1 MSPPIAG
8 SERQCYGTTS
18 VTEGLARGAGD
29 AKPQSVEPDFRD
41 MNITATGGADTEAPQ
56 DIAHGHAR
64 GPVYKLAI
72 GAVGVVFGDI
82 GTSPIYSFRETFA
95 GHHPLTPDQFHIHAV
110 LSMIFWSM
118 MIVVTLKYVMIIMR
132 ADNKGEGGS
141 LALLALINRTIS
153 GKKKWANGI
162 VMLGVFATALFY
174 GDSMITP
181 AISVLSAV
189 EGLTTVNRSLEPF
202 VDAIAMGI
210 LVGLFAIQARGTA
223 RVGMLF
229 GPVMLIYFAALAVLG
244 VMHIMDQPNVMLAM
258 INPAN
263 AAAFFLEE
271 PLRAFLAMGSVVLA
285 LTGAEALY
293 ADMGHFGR
301 RPIKFAWLYFVLP
314 ALLLNYM
321 GQGAMLLSLPVDQV
335 ATAVKDP
342 FFYLA
347 SDALRLPLVLLATAA
362 TIIASQAVIS
372 GAFSVTQQAIQLG
385 FVPRLRITHTSESA
399 AGQIYIPVVNW
410 ALMVMVL
417 ILVLTFRTSSNLA
430 AAYGIAVTGAMLID
444 TVLIAVVL
452 MTMWKWNRIIAAALL
467 VLFFT
472 VDFGYFSS
480 NLTKIPAGGWF
491 PLLIGAIAFTLL
503 TTWAKG
509 RQLMIS
515 RMNEASLPMEIF
527 IKSAAPSAARV
538 PGTAVF
544 MTSSASGVP
553 HALLHNL
560 KHNKVLHERVI
571 LLTVRIEDVPY
582 VVEEKRL
589 ETKNYGSGFYRVIL
603 RYGFME
609 EIDVPTALAQL
620 KEIGTQCRMM
630 DTSFFLARQT
640 LLASS
645 RPGMAI
651 WREKLFAWMLRNAE
665 SAMEFFKLP
674 TNRVVELGSQVE
686 I

>member
-1 MSPPIAG
+1 
-8 SERQCYGTTS
+8 
-18 VTEGLARGAGD
+18 
-29 AKPQSVEPDFRD
+29 
-41 MNITATGGADTEAPQ
+41 
-56 DIAHGHAR
+56 
-64 GPVYKLAI
+64 
-72 GAVGVVFGDI
+72 
-82 GTSPIYSFRETFA
+82 
-95 GHHPLTPDQFHIHAV
+95 
-110 LSMIFWSM
+110 
-118 MIVVTLKYVMIIMR
+118 
-132 ADNKGEGGS
+132 
-141 LALLALINRTIS
+141 
-153 GKKKWANGI
+153 
-162 VMLGVFATALFY
+162 
-174 GDSMITP
+174 
-181 AISVLSAV
+181 
-189 EGLTTVNRSLEPF
+189 
-202 VDAIAMGI
+202 
-210 LVGLFAIQARGTA
+210 
-223 RVGMLF
+223 
-229 GPVMLIYFAALAVLG
+229 VLG
-244 VMHIMDQPNVMLAM
+244 VMHIMDFPAVIPAM
-258 INPAN
+258 VNPLN
-263 AAAFFLEE
+263 ALKFFTDDFT
-271 PLRAFLAMGSVVLA
+271 RAFVALGSVVLA
-285 LTGAEALY
+285 VTGAEALY

-301 RPIKFAWLYFVLP
+301 KPIRVSWLYFVLP

-321 GQGAMLLSLPVDQV
+321 GQGAMILSADP
-335 ATAVKDP
+335 ATALHEVKDP

-347 SDALRLPLVLLATAA
+347 PDMLRLPLVLLATAA
-362 TIIASQAVIS
+362 AIIASQAVIS

-385 FVPRLRITHTSESA
+385 FVPRLRITHTSEAA
-399 AGQIYIPVVNW
+399 AGQIYIPVINW
-410 ALMVMVL
+410 ALMTMV
-417 ILVLTFRTSSNLA
+417 IVLVLTFRSSSNLA

-452 MTMWKWNRIIAAALL
+452 RQMWNWNRYVVIALL
-467 VLFFT
+467 ALFFI
-472 VDFGYFSS
+472 VDFSYLSA
-480 NLTKIPAGGWF
+480 NLLKIPAGGWF
-491 PLLIGAIAFTLL
+491 PLLVGAIAFTFL

-509 RQLMIS
+509 RQLMIN

-582 VVEEKRL
+582 VSEEKRVDQHD
-589 ETKNYGSGFYRVIL
+589 YGSGFYRVVL

-609 EIDVPTALAQL
+609 EIDVPSALAQL
-620 KEIGTQCRMM
+620 KSCGPQCKMM

>member
-1 MSPPIAG
+1 MSVN
-8 SERQCYGTTS
+8 E
-18 VTEGLARGAGD
+18 
-29 AKPQSVEPDFRD
+29 
-41 MNITATGGADTEAPQ
+41 TGGAEAAAPH
-56 DIAHGHAR
+56 DAGDGHSHG
-64 GPVYKLAI
+64 PLTKLAI
-72 GAVGVVFGDI
+72 GAIGIVFGDI
-82 GTSPIYSFRETFA
+82 GTSPIYAFRETFA
-95 GHHPLTPDQFHIHAV
+95 GHHVLRVDQLHVYGV
-110 LSMIFWSM
+110 LSLIFWSM
-118 MIVVTLKYVMIIMR
+118 MIIVTLKYVTIIMR

-141 LALLALINRTIS
+141 LALLALINRQIG
-153 GKKKWANGI
+153 GKKKWTAGI
-162 VMLGVFATALFY
+162 VLLGVFATALFY

-189 EGLTTVNRSLEPF
+189 EGLTTVNAGLEPF
-202 VDAIAMGI
+202 VIPIAVGI
-210 LVGLFAIQARGTA
+210 LVGLFFIQSHGTA
-223 RVGMLF
+223 RVGALF
-229 GPVMLIYFAALAVLG
+229 GPVMLFYFVTIGILG
-244 VMHIMDQPNVMLAM
+244 VTHIVDRPEVILATL
-258 INPAN
+258 NPWHFLQ
-263 AAAFFLEE
+263 FFIAE
-271 PLRAFLAMGSVVLA
+271 PVRAFIALGSVVLA
-285 LTGAEALY
+285 VTGAEALY

-301 RPIKFAWLYFVLP
+301 KPIRVSWIYFVLP

-321 GQGAMLLSLPVDQV
+321 GQGAMLMSMAP
-335 ATAVKDP
+335 AEAMETVKNP

-347 SDALRLPLVLLATAA
+347 PEMLRLPLVLLATAA

-410 ALMVMVL
+410 ALMIMV
-417 ILVLTFRTSSNLA
+417 ILLVIMFGSSSNLA

-444 TVLIAVVL
+444 AVLISVVL
-452 MTMWKWNRIIAAALL
+452 LQLWNWNRIVSIVLL
-467 VLFFT
+467 ALFFT
-472 VDFGYFSS
+472 VDGLYLTA
-480 NLTKIPAGGWF
+480 NLLKIPAGGWF

-509 RQLMIS
+509 RQLLLA
-515 RMNEASLPMEIF
+515 RMDEASLPIEIF
-527 IKSAAPSAARV
+527 IKSAATSATRV

-544 MTSSASGVP
+544 MTSSSSGVP

-571 LLTVRIEDVPY
+571 LLTVKIQDVPY
-582 VVEEKRL
+582 VPEAKRV
-589 ETKNYGSGFYRVIL
+589 ETKEYGSGFYRMIIH
-603 RYGFME
+603 YGFME
-609 EIDVPTALAQL
+609 EVNIPSVLQSTKDCGPTC
-620 KEIGTQCRMM
+620 KMM

-640 LLASS
+640 LIASA

-651 WREKLFAWMLRNAE
+651 WREKLFSWMLRNAE

>member
-1 MSPPIAG
+1 
-8 SERQCYGTTS
+8 
-18 VTEGLARGAGD
+18 
-29 AKPQSVEPDFRD
+29 
-41 MNITATGGADTEAPQ
+41 MNITATGGAEAEAPL
-56 DIAHGHAR
+56 DGSVGHSHAR
-64 GPVYKLAI
+64 GPLYKLAI
-72 GAVGVVFGDI
+72 GAIGIVFGDI
-82 GTSPIYSFRETFA
+82 GTSPIYAFRETFA
-95 GHHPLTPDQFHIHAV
+95 GHHTLIPDSLHIYGV
-110 LSMIFWSM
+110 LSLIFWSM
-118 MIVVTLKYVMIIMR
+118 MIIVTLKYVTIIMR

-141 LALLALINRTIS
+141 LALLALINRSLGGQKRWTS
-153 GKKKWANGI
+153 GI
-162 VMLGVFATALFY
+162 VLLGVFATALFY

-189 EGLTTVNRSLEPF
+189 EGLTTVNTGLGPF
-202 VDAIAMGI
+202 VVPIAIGI
-210 LVGLFAIQARGTA
+210 LVGLFAIQSRGTA
-223 RVGMLF
+223 RVGLLF
-229 GPVMLIYFAALAVLG
+229 GPVMIFYFAVLAVLG
-244 VMHIMDQPNVMLAM
+244 VMHIMDHPAVLTAM
-258 INPAN
+258 INPLN
-263 AAAFFLEE
+263 AFYFFAAD
-271 PLRAFLAMGSVVLA
+271 PLRAFIAMGSVVLA
-285 LTGAEALY
+285 VTGAEALY

-301 RPIKFAWLYFVLP
+301 RPIRAAWLYFVLP

-321 GQGAMLLSLPVDQV
+321 GQGAMILSTGPLD
-335 ATAVKDP
+335 ALAKVKDP

-347 SDALRLPLVLLATAA
+347 PDMLRLPLVLLATAA
-362 TIIASQAVIS
+362 SIIASQAVIS

-385 FVPRLRITHTSESA
+385 FIPRLRITHTSESA
-399 AGQIYIPVVNW
+399 AGQIYIPAINW
-410 ALMVMVL
+410 ALMIMVI
-417 ILVLTFRTSSNLA
+417 ILVLTFRNSSNLA

-444 TVLIAVVL
+444 SVLISVVL
-452 MTMWKWNRIIAAALL
+452 RQMWNWNRLTVVGLL
-467 VLFFT
+467 SIFFI
-472 VDFGYFSS
+472 VDGAYLSA
-480 NLTKIPAGGWF
+480 NLLKIPAGGWF

-509 RQLMIS
+509 RQLMIN

-544 MTSSASGVP
+544 MTSSSSGVP

-582 VVEEKRL
+582 VKPEKRL
-589 ETKNYGSGFYRVIL
+589 ETSDYGSGFYRVLL

-609 EIDVPTALAQL
+609 EVDVPAALAQL
-620 KEIGTQCRMM
+620 KGIGAQCKMM

>member
-1 MSPPIAG
+1 MS
-8 SERQCYGTTS
+8 
-18 VTEGLARGAGD
+18 V
-29 AKPQSVEPDFRD
+29 
-41 MNITATGGADTEAPQ
+41 TATGGAEAAAP
-56 DIAHGHAR
+56 DNTAHGHAH
-64 GPVYKLAI
+64 GSLTKLAI
-72 GAVGVVFGDI
+72 GAIGIVFGDI
-82 GTSPIYSFRETFA
+82 GTSPIYSFRETFT
-95 GHHPLTPDQFHIHAV
+95 GHHPLTPDQFHINAV

-153 GKKKWANGI
+153 GKKKWTTGI

-181 AISVLSAV
+181 AVTVLSAV
-189 EGLTTVNRSLEPF
+189 EGLTTVQAGFAPF
-202 VDAIAMGI
+202 VIPTAVAI

-223 RVGMLF
+223 RVGLMF
-229 GPVMLIYFAALAVLG
+229 GPVMLVYFATLAVLG
-244 VMHIMDQPNVMLAM
+244 LIHILDRPIVILEM
-258 INPAN
+258 INPLN

-271 PLRAFLAMGSVVLA
+271 PMRAFLAMGSVVLA

-301 RPIKFAWLYFVLP
+301 RPIKVAWLYFVVP

-321 GQGAMLLSLPVDQV
+321 GQGAMLLSMPAHDV

-347 SDALRLPLVLLATAA
+347 SDDFRLPLVILATLAS
-362 TIIASQAVIS
+362 IIASQAVIS

-417 ILVLTFRTSSNLA
+417 LLVITFQTSSNLA

-452 MTMWKWNRIIAAALL
+452 INMWNWNRVLSGALI
-467 VLFFT
+467 VLFFL

-509 RQLMIS
+509 RQLLIA
-515 RMNEASLPMEIF
+515 RMDEASLPIEIF
-527 IKSAAPSAARV
+527 IKSAAGSATRV

-582 VVEEKRL
+582 VPAEKRM
-589 ETKNYGSGFYRVIL
+589 ETQDYTAGFYRVVVH
-603 RYGFME
+603 YGFMDE
-609 EIDVPTALAQL
+609 VNVPSELSKLQECGPAC
-620 KEIGTQCRMM
+620 KMM

-640 LLASS
+640 LIASA

-651 WREKLFAWMLRNAE
+651 WREKLFSWMLRNAE

>member
-1 MSPPIAG
+1 MS
-8 SERQCYGTTS
+8 
-18 VTEGLARGAGD
+18 
-29 AKPQSVEPDFRD
+29 
-41 MNITATGGADTEAPQ
+41 ITAPGGAEAAPPP
-56 DIAHGHAR
+56 DPSHGHAQ
-64 GPVYKLAI
+64 GPLYKLAM
-72 GAVGVVFGDI
+72 GAVGIVFGDI

-95 GHHPLTPDQFHIHAV
+95 GHHPLTPDQFHIHGV

-118 MIVVTLKYVMIIMR
+118 MIVVTLKYVFIIMR

-141 LALLALINRTIS
+141 LALLALINRTIG
-153 GKKKWANGI
+153 GKRKWANSI

-189 EGLTTVNRSLEPF
+189 EGLTTVNTGLAPF
-202 VDAIAMGI
+202 VIPIAIGI

-223 RVGMLF
+223 RVGAMF

-244 VMHIMDQPNVMLAM
+244 LIHIMDKPNIVLTM

-263 AAAFFLEE
+263 AALFFIKE
-271 PLRAFLAMGSVVLA
+271 PMRAFLAMGSVVLA

-321 GQGAMLLSLPVDQV
+321 GQGAMLISMPADQV
-335 ATAVKDP
+335 GTAVRDP

-347 SDALRLPLVLLATAA
+347 SDAWRLPLVLLATAA

-372 GAFSVTQQAIQLG
+372 GAFTVTQQAIQLG
-385 FVPRLRITHTSESA
+385 FVPRLRIAHTSESA

-410 ALMVMVL
+410 ALMIMVL
-417 ILVLTFRTSSNLA
+417 LLVLTFRSSSNLA

-452 MTMWKWNRIIAAALL
+452 ILMWNWNRILSGALIL
-467 VLFFT
+467 LFFS
-472 VDFGYFSS
+472 VDLGYFSS

-491 PLLIGAIAFTLL
+491 PLLVGAIAFTLL

-509 RQLMIS
+509 RQLMIN

-538 PGTAVF
+538 SGTAVF

-582 VVEEKRL
+582 VNLEKRV
-589 ETKNYGSGFYRVIL
+589 EQRDYGSGFFRVVL

-609 EIDVPTALAQL
+609 EVDVPTALAQL
-620 KEIGTQCRMM
+620 KGAGPQCKMM

-640 LLASS
+640 LHPSS
-645 RPGMAI
+645 RPGMAV